1 MNELHRTHSWCAF
14 DYTHVFL
21 LLYLHTSALCERQQ
35 GVLIWLKSLITDVRS
50 ISIALKADVN
60 ALTTNLYMSYQ
71 EYLRII
77 NNVHILC
84 IYIICPYLPKNEQQE
99 STAVGCVMPAFEV
112 RLGVRY
118 IWFHVPY
125 LIPLD
130 TLPSRYPALRIPYP
144 KGTYLSGYPTLH
156 IFVKTLVATNI
167 VAGAN
172 NALIPITLI
181 LSINDLNIQ
190 ILRTPVYTQ

>member
-35 GVLIWLKSLITDVRS
+35 GVMIRLKSLITDVRS

-118 IWFHVPY
+118 IWSHVPY
-125 LIPLD
+125 LIPFDTYPRDTLPSGYPTPKVPISLD
-130 TLPSRYPALRIPYP
+130 TLPY
-144 KGTYLSGYPTLH
+144 TF
-156 IFVKTLVATNI
+156 FVKTLVATNI